1 MRNLLFR
8 ILLEVTKYVLKI
20 SLYLNLPLLT
30 SIIFFINLRKVKTQ
44 INFKKKINII
54 VLEKSHGIEDIKKLI
69 EFKLDKDLNFFLL
82 SRILMFIIYDFF
94 KKKTHAE
101 YIDYI
106 NKVFEYL
113 KRFIK
118 LNLIISFNIRY
129 DGEKVLQKLDK
140 KLNIKF
146 LVCQKECLFNKIQIQ
161 EYEKYLKNEDQFQG
175 DIITVYNSIFK
186 EMLVRSNYVDENK
199 VKVIGMPRADY
210 FYNNKSFKKKEYV
223 LFLLIRPTTGL
234 LFLKNDFNW
243 NEMGMIT
250 LREVLKFAEKNRH
263 IQFIFKTKTVNDHET
278 LDQQNLIKQ
287 KNLENCKIFNGGDT
301 QNLILNSKFIITFNS
316 TAIFEGISSKKKIII
331 PFFKKKYEKYL
342 RDFIVDTSGSKNIF
356 HAEDLNHLN
365 NLLHDLSFNE
375 EKLNYVDSARDNELL
390 KINIGNFDGK
400 SSERLTKVIENLI

>member
-8 ILLEVTKYVLKI
+8 ILLEVTKHVLKI

-186 EMLVRSNYVDENK
+186 EMLVRSNYVNENK
-199 VKVIGMPRADY
+199 VKVIGMPRADH
-210 FYNNKSFKKKEYV
+210 FHNNKSFKKKEYV

-342 RDFIVDTSGSKNIF
+342 RDFVVDTSGSKNIF

-375 EKLNYVDSARDNELL
+375 EKLDYVDSARDNELL
-390 KINIGNFDGK
+390 KMNIGNFDGK